1 MIEYSPE
8 ERAAAKIIASLIYP
22 DYPSGPDL
30 ETDSS
35 TLGLLGPAVNTCRDP
50 YEFAA
55 ITMPLDGILRDC
67 TGDAATA
74 WEGLRLMSSAMRPYA
89 RIDPLIRELGGAIQ
103 LPPLIPA
110 KLTNGNG
117 THPPTEYA
125 VAINPLSGTALMA
138 KNIPPTR
145 HFVKDIIRT
154 GLCFFI
160 GQPGVGKTPALVQL
174 AVAYATGGLWLGT
187 FRVPKIK
194 VAYIGPEYDE
204 GDTRNTIMESTCGRA
219 NLDNLLIFTVEN
231 FIGPNSEAEAMQL
244 IDDLVRIHHVEAII
258 IDLFTGFL
266 PPEKFKQNAYRGDYR
281 EFLAYHRAA
290 LSHNMSIVGA
300 WHGTKRDANPA
311 TMYNGGQGF
320 WGSAGGGRL
329 VMYQDDTDS
338 VKLYTQLRGSKAM
351 TYSLVEANIAGCRIW
366 STLEGS
372 EPEPAFGSD
381 VHRAIYYV
389 IKEHAPIAGISPK
402 TIYSLVK
409 PELEK
414 NVSEAYIRKCLG
426 ILTKRGLLRMIGD
439 GYVIKNGG
447 TRRSEGSEG
456 TRDTEGSEGSGG
468 SEPDF
473 DENEDESGTFTEP
486 LIPSDPIPIPFPIPS
501 DSASYRAETSSDPS
515 DPSFSLERDIFSP
528 IARGSQVTLRLF
540 LRSNKEVDQ
549 ERAREL
555 CADYG
560 IDYALAYAEVNG
572 HSPSE
577 V

>member
-1 MIEYSPE
+1 M
-8 ERAAAKIIASLIYP
+8 
-22 DYPSGPDL
+22 
-30 ETDSS
+30 
-35 TLGLLGPAVNTCRDP
+35 
-50 YEFAA
+50 
-55 ITMPLDGILRDC
+55 
-67 TGDAATA
+67 TGAAT
-74 WEGLRLMSSAMRPYA
+74 PYA
-89 RIDPLIRELGGAIQ
+89 RLDPLIRELGGAIHFA
-103 LPPLIPA
+103 PLEPSA
-110 KLTNGNG
+110 PKNNNG
-117 THPPTEYA
+117 THKEYIPAALNPT
-125 VAINPLSGTALMA
+125 SGSALMA
-138 KNIPPTR
+138 KNIPPVR
-145 HFVKDIIRT
+145 HFVKDIIRS

-204 GDTRNTIMESTCGRA
+204 GDTRNTIMESTGGRA
-219 NLDNLLIFTVEN
+219 NLDNLLIFTLEN
-231 FIGPNSEAEAMQL
+231 FTGPQNEDEAMQM
-244 IDDLVRIHHVEAII
+244 IDDLVRIYQVEAII

-290 LSHNMSIVGA
+290 LMRGISIVGA

-351 TYSLVEANIAGCRIW
+351 TYSLVEATIAGCRIW

-389 IKEHAPIAGISPK
+389 IKEHAPIAGITPK

-414 NVSEAYIRKCLG
+414 NVSEAYVRKCLG
-426 ILTKRGLLRMIGD
+426 VLTRRGLLRTIGD

-447 TRRSEGSEG
+447 THGSSGTQG
-456 TRDTEGSEGSGG
+456 TRDTRGSRGSGG
-468 SEPDF
+468 TEDDF
-473 DENEDESGTFTEP
+473 DEDYTEIVPFSESP
-486 LIPSDPIPIPFPIPS
+486 IPSDPMLIPSPIPS
-501 DSASYRAETSSDPS
+501 NSASYSPMSASDPI
-515 DPSFSLERDIFSP
+515 DPQLSLEHDIFAP
-528 IARGSQVTLRLF
+528 IPAGHRVTLRLY
-540 LRSNKEVDQ
+540 LRSNKESDQ
-549 ERAREL
+549 ERAQEL

-560 IDYALAYAEVNG
+560 IDYDKARALILGLAPGDV
-572 HSPSE
+572 
-577 V
+577 

>member
-1 MIEYSPE
+1 M
-8 ERAAAKIIASLIYP
+8 
-22 DYPSGPDL
+22 
-30 ETDSS
+30 
-35 TLGLLGPAVNTCRDP
+35 
-50 YEFAA
+50 AA
-55 ITMPLDGILRDC
+55 ITMVQDGILRDC
-67 TGDAATA
+67 PGDAATV
-74 WEGLRLMSSAMRPYA
+74 WEGQRQMSSAMRPYA
-89 RIDPLIRELGGAIQ
+89 RLDPLIRELGGAIA
-103 LPPLIPA
+103 LPELRPAPA
-110 KLTNGNG
+110 KNGNG
-117 THPPTEYA
+117 LHPPTDYA
-125 VAINPLSGTALMA
+125 VALNPLSGTALMA

-145 HFVKDIIRT
+145 HFVANIIRT

-174 AVAYATGGLWLGT
+174 AIAYATGGLWLGT

-204 GDTRNTIMESTCGRA
+204 GDTRNTIMESTGGRA
-219 NLDNLLIFTVEN
+219 DLDNLLIFTVEN

-244 IDDLVRIHHVEAII
+244 IDDLVRIYQVEAII

-290 LSHNMSIVGA
+290 LSYNISIVGA

-351 TYSLVEANIAGCRIW
+351 TYSLVEASIAGCRIW

-389 IKEHAPIAGISPK
+389 VKEHAPPAGISPK

-414 NVSEAYIRKCLG
+414 NVSEAYIRKC
-426 ILTKRGLLRMIGD
+426 IMVLTRRGLLRAIGD

-447 TRRSEGSEG
+447 THGSQGTEVYTGTEG
-456 TRDTEGSEGSGG
+456 TEGTEA
-468 SEPDF
+468 DF
-473 DENEDESGTFTEP
+473 DDFTPDTLADAKVPYPTVPILYPTKGTA
-486 LIPSDPIPIPFPIPS
+486 
-501 DSASYRAETSSDPS
+501 DSASYSDESATVPFVPQKSSIRADGIADRVKNAKIEVVAFSDLPPDDLTDTVRESTPDDIAIAYADSGEWQGDWIVVVKHTGRILAGAETQDKAITMARQYK
-515 DPSFSLERDIFSP
+515 ER
-528 IARGSQVTLRLF
+528 
-540 LRSNKEVDQ
+540 
-549 ERAREL
+549 
-555 CADYG
+555 
-560 IDYALAYAEVNG
+560 
-572 HSPSE
+572 
-577 V
+577 